1 MDTYLQSYHHI
12 VFSTKYRSACL
23 TKPGRDDLYRFI
35 TGILRNKKCKLY
47 QINGVEDHIHI
58 LSHIHPD
65 QPLSG
70 LVKDIKLAS
79 TCFIKEMQL
88 FEEFSGWQRGY
99 AAFTHSEKEKS
110 RLIQYIKNQEQSHKV
125 DSFPDEMR
133 SLLNEHK
140 VDFDEKY
147 LV

>member
-1 MDTYLQSYHHI
+1 MNTYLQNYHHI
-12 VFSTKYRSACL
+12 IFSTKNRSACL
-23 TKPGRDDLYRFI
+23 TKPGREDLYRFI
-35 TGILRNKKCKLY
+35 TGILRNKRCKLY
-47 QINGVEDHIHI
+47 QINGMEDHIHI

-65 QPLSG
+65 QSLSA

-79 TCFIKEMQL
+79 TYFIKEMQL
-88 FEEFSGWQRGY
+88 FETFSGWQNGY

-110 RLIQYIKNQEQSHKV
+110 RLIQYIKNQEQRHKV
-125 DSFPDEMR
+125 DSFTVELR
-133 SLLNEHK
+133 ALLKEHK